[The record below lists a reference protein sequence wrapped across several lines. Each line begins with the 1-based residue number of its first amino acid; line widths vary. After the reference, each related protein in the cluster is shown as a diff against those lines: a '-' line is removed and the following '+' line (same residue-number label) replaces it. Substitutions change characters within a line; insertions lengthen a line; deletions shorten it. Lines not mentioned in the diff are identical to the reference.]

1 MENNVKKA
9 TFISVAELAK
19 MLGISHVAVFKKIK
33 KGQIPAEKIGRSYA
47 IPMEYVNDLFSDSGP
62 KILTENK
69 KEEIR
74 QAVEKV
80 VREYGDTLKLLGK
93 E

>member
-1 MENNVKKA
+1 MENKDKKA

-33 KGQIPAEKIGRSYA
+33 KGQIPAQRIGRSYA
-47 IPMEYVNDLFSDSGP
+47 ISMEHVDEIVNNKSSN
-62 KILTENK
+62 ILTEEK
-69 KEEIR
+69 KEIIKE
-74 QAVEKV
+74 AVAKV
-80 VREYGDTLKLLGK
+80 VKEYGETLKLLGK